1 MQIFSDHK
9 MMKLEISNESKGTI
23 KDRNSRDLV
32 EAEEVKKRWKEYME
46 ELHKKDLDEWDRY
59 DGMVS
64 NLDLDILECKVK

>member
-32 EAEEVKKRWKEYME
+32 EAEEVKKR
-46 ELHKKDLDEWDRY
+46 
-59 DGMVS
+59 
-64 NLDLDILECKVK
+64 

>member
-23 KDRNSRDLV
+23 KDRDSRDLV

-46 ELHKKDLDEWDRY
+46 ELHKKDLNELDYY

-64 NLDLDILECKVK
+64 HPPY